1 MQFSKMMKYLL
12 LKPLL
17 LSVLLAL
24 LATESSATE
33 VSIHK
38 NEVSGLLTW
47 TADDEGFRI
56 ELIQLLPDFI
66 RAIYAK
72 HNFPSQEVERAASY
86 CVFGTILKNTSD
98 QHLSY
103 RVSQWRYRT
112 KDGKQHP
119 VKTKT
124 QWLGEWRK
132 AGITFSWTL
141 LPDVGEFSVGDWQ
154 QGFTTIKLP
163 RETEFDFIFKWQLD
177 GVAHTGVL
185 KNIRCAPES
194 LPEID

>member
-1 MQFSKMMKYLL
+1 MVYSKIVRSAKA
-12 LKPLL
+12 
-17 LSVLLAL
+17 VIVAAL
-24 LATESSATE
+24 LINTTCAVASN

-38 NEVSGLLTW
+38 NENSGLLTW
-47 TADDEGFRI
+47 TAEDAGFSI

-72 HNFPSQEVERAASY
+72 HNFPAEEVERAASY
-86 CVFGTILKNTSD
+86 CVFGTILKNTSK

-103 RVSQWRYRT
+103 RVKDWSYRT
-112 KDGKQHP
+112 RDGKAHS

-132 AGITFSWTL
+132 AGILFSWTL
-141 LPDVGEFSVGDWQ
+141 LPDVGEFAVGDWQ

-163 RETEFDFIFKWQLD
+163 RESEFDLIYTWQLD
-177 GVAHTGVL
+177 GIAHTGVL
-185 KNIRCAPES
+185 KNLKCAPES
-194 LPEID
+194 LPGLE